1 MHGRGVHGL
10 GTPLSLIQVNLS
22 QKFRPWGTEPG
33 AGIRQY
39 KIINA
44 GIVESYLVAPGLT
57 GKALDS
63 SRYGD
68 GIGL

>member
-1 MHGRGVHGL
+1 M
-10 GTPLSLIQVNLS
+10 VNLS
-22 QKFRPWGTEPG
+22 QKFRPWGTEPD
-33 AGIRQY
+33 AGIRQD
-39 KIINA
+39 KIINT
-44 GIVESYLVAPGLT
+44 GIAESYLVAPGLT